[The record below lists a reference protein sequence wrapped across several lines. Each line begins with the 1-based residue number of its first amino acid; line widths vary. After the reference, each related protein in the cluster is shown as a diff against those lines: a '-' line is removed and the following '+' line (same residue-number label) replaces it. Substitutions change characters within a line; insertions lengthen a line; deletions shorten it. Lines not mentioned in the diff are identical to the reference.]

1 MHCILCLQAL
11 QYSSNLKTTC
21 KVQQQHKTNGRHN
34 TSPPHGSAIPRKAGY
49 HSSILHCS
57 NSSHAVSS
65 TVNSSAFCISIIK
78 SNCSHNHA
86 GLAVAYISTWD
97 DNITNAHTIAT
108 ATMPTLTAARIS
120 IRAVSCCQQHML
132 QQQALMTMQQQQQ
145 LLLHY
150 RQLLQYHMC
159 HCNSMRKVAAHALAQ
174 AIAMNCRGSSN
185 NGGHMINS
193 RGISVN
199 SSNYTGR

>member
-1 MHCILCLQAL
+1 MDQPY
-11 QYSSNLKTTC
+11 QEK
-21 KVQQQHKTNGRHN
+21 
-34 TSPPHGSAIPRKAGY
+34 

-57 NSSHAVSS
+57 NSSHAVIS
-65 TVNSSAFCISIIK
+65 TVNSSALCISIIK

-97 DNITNAHTIAT
+97 DNITHAHTTCAT
-108 ATMPTLTAARIS
+108 ATMPTLTAARIF

-145 LLLHY
+145 LLLQC
-150 RQLLQYHMC
+150 RQLLHYHMC

-174 AIAMNCRGSSN
+174 AIAMNCRSSSN
-185 NGGHMINS
+185 NGGHIINS

-199 SSNYTGR
+199 SSNYNGRWHHRVQQ